1 MDLPKTV
8 YSCLWEEVW
17 RKRRC
22 LGRGGGGEGW
32 GASTVVDLYTCVM
45 RNVQLL
51 VLLIAFIISFSTVLC
66 KVTE

>member
-1 MDLPKTV
+1 M
-8 YSCLWEEVW
+8 
-17 RKRRC
+17 
-22 LGRGGGGEGW
+22 GG